1 MANHWSIH
9 HRTIQVERGNAYN
22 NKWVVIKGKPLEYAA
37 VHIALFNGLQRL
49 IHHQHCIWPDHSWLY
64 IWKRMSKFLFHRH
77 HMQWHT
83 SSKPIV
89 SQLDQHSS
97 KHSLSNNCM
106 CWGWYSSFVSCM
118 GLDAPGDHVWLS
130 ITYSL
135 HKELPLD
142 IEQQMLCNC
151 KRPIWIQHFHNA
163 HDFWKKEGFNDLERE
178 IRTKLKPNRRPQCI
192 TTKIDFLVS
201 HKGFLGTKRRKGHE
215 AYRSQI
221 NQRGHIPIRVS
232 T

>member
-1 MANHWSIH
+1 
-9 HRTIQVERGNAYN
+9 
-22 NKWVVIKGKPLEYAA
+22 
-37 VHIALFNGLQRL
+37 
-49 IHHQHCIWPDHSWLY
+49 
-64 IWKRMSKFLFHRH
+64 MSKFLFHRH

-97 KHSLSNNCM
+97 KHSMSNNWM

-142 IEQQMLCNC
+142 IGQQMLCNC

-163 HDFWKKEGFNDLERE
+163 HDFWKKEGFNDLEGRDQNKTE
-178 IRTKLKPNRRPQCI
+178 TKQKTTMYYHQNRLLGKPQ
-192 TTKIDFLVS
+192 
-201 HKGFLGTKRRKGHE
+201 
-215 AYRSQI
+215 
-221 NQRGHIPIRVS
+221 RVS
-232 T
+232 WDQKEKGPWSIPQPDQPAWAHPHQGEHIVWTPYDLPQHTISSHYSSGTRTEWWATFYLYNDW